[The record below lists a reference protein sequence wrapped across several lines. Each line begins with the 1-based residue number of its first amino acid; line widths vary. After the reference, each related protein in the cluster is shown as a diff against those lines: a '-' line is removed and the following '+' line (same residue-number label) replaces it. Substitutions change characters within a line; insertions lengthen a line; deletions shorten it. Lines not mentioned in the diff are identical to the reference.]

1 MIRSLKLC
9 LFSAALAGAVP
20 AAGQSLLPGEVR
32 VTSRPYAPA
41 SPYTLRVETD
51 LVEVGVVV
59 RDGRGRSI
67 AGLKTRDFQVFDQG
81 KERPIDSLSVE
92 TLASPGGTGTAAR
105 RGLPDAPD
113 ALLRPAAAGVRAPRF
128 IALYFDDTGTNI
140 GDLIHAR
147 IAAKRF
153 VEEGLSPGDRV
164 AIFTSSATHTLYFTS
179 QKPALLAAIEKV
191 QSHPRFS
198 ENGMSGC
205 PRMPPYTAYLIAN
218 DLDATAVQAL
228 LDELYACSGNYPPD
242 QTNKMSPNQA
252 LLPPQLDMSRQMV
265 KGLAERTWQQV
276 RIVSQDTLESIDGV
290 VNNLAKM
297 PGSRMLLLV
306 SSGFLAET
314 LEREQDQVINRA
326 LRAGVV
332 INALDAKG
340 LYAEAP
346 VRPLDEPLNGEMG
359 IPDSTFRFEVSSS
372 LDRLW
377 AVTEAM
383 ANFAQSTGGLFFHNN
398 NDLAFGFREL
408 AAIPEV
414 SYILTFRP
422 DDAAATGRYHKL
434 RVRLAFSNP
443 YSIEARPG
451 YFALPRDTAT
461 PADWRSRLDRQVKVE
476 EPVQEFPLTLTVE
489 SRKLASGSAV
499 FTARIHVDLKTLR
512 FPQRDGRRMQK
523 LTFVTAL
530 VDAHGSLVAAKK
542 GAMDLALTDASY
554 TRFSAIGI
562 NLVRSLEA
570 PTGSYR
576 LRAVVQDG
584 VEGKTSNLAQ
594 SVEVR

>member
-1 MIRSLKLC
+1 
-9 LFSAALAGAVP
+9 
-20 AAGQSLLPGEVR
+20 
-32 VTSRPYAPA
+32 
-41 SPYTLRVETD
+41 
-51 LVEVGVVV
+51 
-59 RDGRGRSI
+59 
-67 AGLKTRDFQVFDQG
+67 
-81 KERPIDSLSVE
+81 
-92 TLASPGGTGTAAR
+92 
-105 RGLPDAPD
+105 
-113 ALLRPAAAGVRAPRF
+113 VRAPRF
-128 IALYFDDTGTNI
+128 IALYFDDTGTNT

-164 AIFTSSATHTLYFTS
+164 AIFTSSATHTLRFTS
-179 QKPALLAAIEKV
+179 QKPALLAAIEQV
-191 QSHPRFS
+191 QSHPRFAES
-198 ENGMSGC
+198 GMSGC
-205 PRMPPYTAYLIAN
+205 PRMTPYTAYLIAN
-218 DLDATAVQAL
+218 DMDATAVQAL
-228 LDELYACSGNYPPD
+228 LDELYACSGNYPPEM
-242 QTNKMSPNQA
+242 TNKTSPTQA
-252 LLPPQLDMSRQMV
+252 LLPQLDMSRQMV

-276 RIVSQDTLESIDGV
+276 RIVSQDTLESIDRA
-290 VNNLAKM
+290 VNDLAKM

-306 SSGFLAET
+306 SSGFLAGT

-326 LRAGVV
+326 LRTGVV

-372 LDRLW
+372 LDRPW

-408 AAIPEV
+408 AAVPEV
-414 SYILTFRP
+414 SYVLTFRP
-422 DDAAATGRYHKL
+422 DDAAVTGRYHKL

-451 YFALPRDTAT
+451 YFAVPRDTAT
-461 PADWRSRLDRQVKVE
+461 PADWRSRLDQQVKVE

-489 SRKLASGSAV
+489 SRKLAGGSAA

-530 VDAHGSLVAAKK
+530 VDEHGSLVAAKE
-542 GAMDLALTDASY
+542 GAMALALTDASY
-554 TRFSAIGI
+554 TSFSATGI
-562 NLVRSLEA
+562 NAVHSLEA

-584 VEGKTSNLAQ
+584 VEGKTSSLAQ
-594 SVEVR
+594 AVEVR